1 MRRLMLHEWS
11 KRASPE
17 RHARSRCAC
26 ILRNRLQS
34 NHTRRHLMS
43 MELSKNELRKVRS
56 LHQKKFRAETGLF
69 IAEGLK
75 TVEEAMRSG
84 WNVEAVYSTDDAFCA
99 AHSGV
104 KRVSP
109 KEMEQLSAF
118 QTPPGYLAVV
128 QRRNLNAEKWPD
140 QVIALDGVR
149 DPGNA
154 GTILRTADWFG
165 FTHLISSEDGVEW
178 FNPKV
183 VQSTMGSIFRM
194 CTRECHLSD
203 VLSELIAQGYAVIG
217 ADMHGEAPQVFEWPA
232 KWVLVM
238 GSESHGIRE
247 DVSGLITSHI
257 SIPGAGRA
265 DSLNVAVATGI
276 ILSSVFRV
284 PGR

>member
-1 MRRLMLHEWS
+1 
-11 KRASPE
+11 
-17 RHARSRCAC
+17 
-26 ILRNRLQS
+26 
-34 NHTRRHLMS
+34 MS
-43 MELSKNELRKVRS
+43 LELSKNELRKVRS

-84 WNVEAVYSTDDAFCA
+84 WEVEAVYSTDDAFCA
-99 AHSGV
+99 AHPES
-104 KRVSP
+104 KRVSSR
-109 KEMEQLSAF
+109 EMEQLSAF

-128 QRRNLNAEKWPD
+128 KRKAASVNSWPD
-140 QVIALDGVR
+140 CIIALDGVR

-194 CTRECHLSD
+194 HTRECNLAD
-203 VLSELIAQGYAVIG
+203 VLSDLNAQGYAIIG
-217 ADMHGEAPQVFEWPA
+217 AEIQGVALDDLKWPA

-247 DVSGLITSHI
+247 DVSRLITSRI
-257 SIPGAGRA
+257 SIPGAGTA
-265 DSLNVAVATGI
+265 ESLNVAVAAGI
-276 ILSSVFRV
+276 ILSRVFRA
-284 PGR
+284 PGQ

>member
-1 MRRLMLHEWS
+1 
-11 KRASPE
+11 
-17 RHARSRCAC
+17 
-26 ILRNRLQS
+26 
-34 NHTRRHLMS
+34 MS
-43 MELSKNELRKVRS
+43 IELSKNELRKVRS

-99 AHSGV
+99 AHPEA
-104 KRVSP
+104 KRVSSR
-109 KEMEQLSAF
+109 EMEQLSAF

-128 QRRNLNAEKWPD
+128 QRRSLGANKWPD
-140 QVIALDGVR
+140 QLIALDGVR

-183 VQSTMGSIFRM
+183 IQSTMGSIFRM
-194 CTRECHLSD
+194 HTRECNLPE
-203 VLSELIAQGYAVIG
+203 VLSELSNLGYAIIG
-217 ADMHGEAPQVFEWPA
+217 ADMQGESPDTFTWPE

-247 DVSGLITSHI
+247 TISPLISSRI
-257 SIPGAGRA
+257 SIPGAGTA
-265 DSLNVAVATGI
+265 ESLNVAVATGI
-276 ILSSVFRV
+276 ILSRVFRA